1 MAQPLT
7 TAVGARVWVVVV
19 AAFLWTAPLDWTSG
33 VVSLSR
39 TAEVA
44 PRPLTAE
51 VAARQR
57 MFPVPPW
64 PALVGRPSPV
74 VHTWVGAVAVA
85 VVTSG
90 GAVRADGGSGAS
102 SASSA
107 PHPRSPY

>member
-1 MAQPLT
+1 MARPPT

-19 AAFLWTAPLDWTSG
+19 AAFLWTAPLDLISG

-51 VAARQR
+51 VAARSR
-57 MFPVPPW
+57 MTLW

-74 VHTWVGAVAVA
+74 FRTWVGAVAVA

-90 GAVRADGGSGAS
+90 GGVRADGGSGAS
-102 SASSA
+102 SASLT